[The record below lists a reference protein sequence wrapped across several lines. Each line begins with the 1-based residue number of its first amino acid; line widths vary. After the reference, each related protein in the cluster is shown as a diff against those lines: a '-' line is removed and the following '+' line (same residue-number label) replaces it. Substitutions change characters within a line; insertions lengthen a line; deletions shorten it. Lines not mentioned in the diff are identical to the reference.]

1 MVISEALLQFDKS
14 DDAYVEIE
22 KTDQKFEKIKIET
35 GISDGINIEI
45 LSGLDMNDKIKV
57 WNETKPEKIG
67 DDEDDDDDFDD

>member
-22 KTDQKFEKIKIET
+22 KTDQKFERIKIET

-67 DDEDDDDDFDD
+67 DEEDDDEFDD

>member
-22 KTDQKFEKIKIET
+22 KTDQKFERIKIET

-45 LSGLDMNDKIKV
+45 LSGLEMNDKIKV

-67 DDEDDDDDFDD
+67 DEKDDDDFDD

>member
-14 DDAYVEIE
+14 DEEAFVEIE
-22 KTDQKFEKIKIET
+22 KSDQKFKRIKIET

-45 LSGLDMNDKIKV
+45 LSGLTMDDKIKV

-67 DDEDDDDDFDD
+67 DDDEDDYEK